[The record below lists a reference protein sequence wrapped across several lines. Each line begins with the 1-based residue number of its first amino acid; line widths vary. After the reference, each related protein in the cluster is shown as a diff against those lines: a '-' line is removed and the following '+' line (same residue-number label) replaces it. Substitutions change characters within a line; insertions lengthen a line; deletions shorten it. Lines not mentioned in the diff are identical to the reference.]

1 LSRWPSAKQAALGLG
16 VADARWPIWV
26 RGASLRL
33 IAEVQILALIAQTG
47 TSSPVQHG
55 KQGDTIISVFD
66 DPNGI
71 ARFLLHGLPADERQH
86 VIDVIRRQE
95 IVDLKRLRVQGGPV
109 SPAEI
114 VAVISL
120 VDTVT
125 VPPVSVT
132 EAAA

>member
-1 LSRWPSAKQAALGLG
+1 
-16 VADARWPIWV
+16 
-26 RGASLRL
+26 
-33 IAEVQILALIAQTG
+33 LIAQTG

-55 KQGDTIISVFD
+55 KQGDTIMSVFD

-71 ARFLLHGLPADERQH
+71 ARFLLNGLPEDERQH
-86 VIDVIRRQE
+86 VIDVIRQQE
-95 IVDLKRLRVQGGPV
+95 IADLKRLRAQGRPV

-125 VPPVSVT
+125 VSPVPVT
-132 EAAA
+132 GAAA

>member
-1 LSRWPSAKQAALGLG
+1 
-16 VADARWPIWV
+16 
-26 RGASLRL
+26 
-33 IAEVQILALIAQTG
+33 LIAQTG
-47 TSSPVQHG
+47 TSSPVR

-71 ARFLLHGLPADERQH
+71 ARFLLNGLPADEQQH

-95 IVDLKRLRVQGGPV
+95 IANLKRLRVQGREPV
-109 SPAEI
+109 SPVDI

-125 VPPVSVT
+125 VPPVSVLVT